1 VKSIEFEVSA
11 QDSGKR
17 LDIFLAERQS
27 LLTRSQVQKAIADH
41 RVQVNGIARKAS
53 YRLRPGERGIIE
65 IPDPVPLQSTAEAL
79 PLAILYEDR
88 DLVVVNKPSGM
99 VVHPACGNYTGTLV
113 NALLYHCTNLS
124 GIGGVLRPG
133 IVHRLD
139 KGTSG
144 ILVVAKND
152 AAHRGLSKQFKD
164 HSIVRKYK
172 TLVYGRME
180 KGSGTIETLI
190 GRHPRARQK
199 MSTAPKKGRVAIT
212 HWKVVEEFPGITL
225 LEVTLETGR
234 THQVRVH
241 LSSVGHPVVG
251 DNLYGSAKR
260 LKEMSVQTVRDALRG
275 VSRPLLHAGYLKF
288 IHPISA
294 AAVDFTVSPPD
305 DFMSLLP
312 RLRSAL
318 C

>member
-1 VKSIEFEVSA
+1 MKSIEFEVSA

-27 LLTRSQVQKAIADH
+27 LLTRSQVQKAIADQ

-53 YRLRPGERGIIE
+53 YRLRPGERGAIE
-65 IPDPVPLQSTAEAL
+65 IPDPVPLQSAAEAL
-79 PLAILYEDR
+79 PLEILYEDR
-88 DLVVVNKPSGM
+88 DLVVVNKPAGM

-164 HSIVRKYK
+164 HSIVRKYQA
-172 TLVYGRME
+172 LVYGRME

-199 MSTAPKKGRVAIT
+199 MSTAPKKGRVAVT
-212 HWKVVEEFPGITL
+212 HWKVEEEFPGITL
-225 LEVTLETGR
+225 LEVTLGTGR

-275 VSRPLLHAGYLKF
+275 ASRPLLHAGYLKF
-288 IHPISA
+288 IHPTSA
-294 AAVDFTVSPPD
+294 AVVDFTVPPPD

-318 C
+318 

>member
-1 VKSIEFEVSA
+1 VKSIAFEVSA
-11 QDSGKR
+11 QNNGKR
-17 LDIFLAERQS
+17 LDVFLAEQQM
-27 LLTRSQVQKAIADH
+27 LLTRSQVQKAIADK

-53 YRLRPGERGIIE
+53 YRLRPGEQGFIE
-65 IPDPVPLQSTAEAL
+65 IPDPVPLNSTAEAL
-79 PLAILYEDR
+79 PLVILYEDH
-88 DLVVVNKPSGM
+88 DLVVVNKPAGM

-113 NALLYHCTNLS
+113 NALLYHCSNLS

-144 ILVVAKND
+144 ILVVAKTD
-152 AAHRGLSKQFKD
+152 ASHRGLSRQFKD
-164 HSIVRKYK
+164 HSIVRKYQA
-172 TLVYGRME
+172 LVHGRM
-180 KGSGTIETLI
+180 GNVSGTIETLI
-190 GRHPRARQK
+190 GRHPRTRQK

-212 HWKVVEEFPGITL
+212 HWKVAEDFPGVSL

-241 LSSVGHPVVG
+241 LSSLGHPVVG
-251 DNLYGSAKR
+251 DSLYGSAKR
-260 LKEMSVQTVRDALRG
+260 LKEMSMQTVRDMLRG

-294 AAVDFTVSPPD
+294 ATVDFTVPPPD
-305 DFMSLLP
+305 DFMAVLN
-312 RLRSAL
+312 RLRAAP
-318 C
+318 

>member
-1 VKSIEFEVSA
+1 MKSIEFEVSA
-11 QDSGKR
+11 RDSGKR

-27 LLTRSQVQKAIADH
+27 LLTRSQVQKAIQDH

-53 YRLRPGERGIIE
+53 YRLRPGERGAIE
-65 IPDPVPLQSTAEAL
+65 IPDPVPLQSKAEAL

-88 DLVVVNKPSGM
+88 DLVVVNKPAGM

-144 ILVVAKND
+144 ILVVAKTD
-152 AAHRGLSKQFKD
+152 AAHRGLSRQFKD
-164 HSIVRKYK
+164 HSIVRKYQA
-172 TLVYGRME
+172 LVYGGME
-180 KGSGTIETLI
+180 KVSGTIETLI
-190 GRHPRARQK
+190 GRHSRERKK
-199 MSTAPKKGRVAIT
+199 MSTAPKKGRVAVT
-212 HWKVVEEFPGITL
+212 HWKVTENFSGITL

-241 LSSVGHPVVG
+241 LSSLGHPVVG

-260 LKEMSVQTVRDALRG
+260 LKEISLQSVRDALIG
-275 VSRPLLHAGYLKF
+275 ISRPLLHAGYLKF
-288 IHPISA
+288 IHPSSSA
-294 AAVDFTVSPPD
+294 AIDFTVPPPD

-312 RLRSAL
+312 RLRGAL
-318 C
+318 

>member
-11 QDSGKR
+11 RDGGKR
-17 LDIFLAERQS
+17 LDVFLAEQQA
-27 LLTRSQVQKAIADH
+27 LLTRSQVQKAIADQ

-53 YRLRPGERGIIE
+53 YRLRPGEQGIIE
-65 IPDPVPLQSTAEAL
+65 IPDPVPLKSTAEAL
-79 PLAILYEDR
+79 PLAILYEDH
-88 DLVVVNKPSGM
+88 DLVVVNKPAGM

-113 NALLYHCTNLS
+113 NALLYHCPNLS

-144 ILVVAKND
+144 ILVVAKTD
-152 AAHRGLSKQFKD
+152 AAHQGLSRQFKD
-164 HSIVRKYK
+164 HSIVRKYQA
-172 TLVYGRME
+172 LVYGRME
-180 KGSGTIETLI
+180 KASGTIETLI

-212 HWKVVEEFPGITL
+212 HWKVMENFPGITL

-241 LSSVGHPVVG
+241 LSSVGHPVVA

-260 LKEMSVQTVRDALRG
+260 LKEMSMPAVREALRG
-275 VSRPLLHAGYLKF
+275 TSRPLLHAGYLKF
-288 IHPISA
+288 IHPIST
-294 AAVDFTVSPPD
+294 AAVDFTVAPPD
-305 DFMSLLP
+305 DFMAVLT

-318 C
+318 